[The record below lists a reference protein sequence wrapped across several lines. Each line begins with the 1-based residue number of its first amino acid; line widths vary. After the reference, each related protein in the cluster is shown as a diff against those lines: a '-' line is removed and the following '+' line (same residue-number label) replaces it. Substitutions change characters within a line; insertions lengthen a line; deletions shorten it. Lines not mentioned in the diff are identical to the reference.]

1 MATLRS
7 AHEAID
13 DVIVFT
19 LRFPLEFAKQIRH
32 VFWIIKEN
40 PPPKEEKKEPVGI
53 TRVVYHRNDL
63 RHNEDLTRGFPIEF
77 IMEFSMGKTRIDGT
91 TTYNT
96 VSRRQGV
103 ADGFNLFK

>member
-32 VFWIIKEN
+32 VF
-40 PPPKEEKKEPVGI
+40 
-53 TRVVYHRNDL
+53 
-63 RHNEDLTRGFPIEF
+63 
-77 IMEFSMGKTRIDGT
+77 
-91 TTYNT
+91 
-96 VSRRQGV
+96 
-103 ADGFNLFK
+103 